1 MFKKTTQFDKY
12 LRFLLLDQFKY
23 KVLWGSYTVFKE
35 YEKECEDA
43 KKICYFN
50 FYKYDKETR
59 ERMYYDAKFL
69 PSGISDNIKD
79 YVIQEISN
87 ILTSEKVIEIKEDI
101 IRYALFN
108 LYAST
113 LERFS
118 RYVSSTPGMVTDATF
133 AIQDTAYKYDY
144 KKELDVFGFGLFD
157 FGERVLYDLYPL
169 TKENYFWHYIK
180 QMYGEEVFS
189 KTNASFLITEYTGKD
204 LSFLEKD
211 YSEFSLDKK
220 LVNEKK
226 LLD

>member
-35 YEKECEDA
+35 YEKECEDT

-50 FYKYDKETR
+50 IYKYNKETR
-59 ERMYYDAKFL
+59 ERMYYNAKFL

-87 ILTSEKVIEIKEDI
+87 ILTGEKAIEIKEDI

-108 LYAST
+108 LYISA

-118 RYVSSTPGMVTDATF
+118 KYVSATPGEISDATI
-133 AIQDTAYKYDY
+133 AIQDTVYKYDY
-144 KKELDVFGFGLFD
+144 KKELNVFGFGLFD
-157 FGERVLYDLYPL
+157 FGERILYDLYPL

-180 QMYGEEVFS
+180 QMYGEEVLS
-189 KTNASFLITEYTGKD
+189 KIDVDFLITEYTGKD
-204 LSFLEKD
+204 LSFLEKN
-211 YSEFSLDKK
+211 YSKFSL
-220 LVNEKK
+220 NEEK
-226 LLD
+226 